1 MYDNSRPVLGIVKSA
16 NQCIWKERLD
26 TAGLGRA
33 EAINRNFDISDILS
47 RVLAAKDIDPD
58 KANAYL
64 DPSMRDLMPDPSSLT
79 DMDNAVVRLSRAIN
93 DNEKI
98 AIFGDYDVDGA
109 TSSALMHL
117 FLKSCGIQSTI
128 YIPDRIYDGYGPNIK
143 AMDLLIDQGHT
154 LILTLDCGSTSFEAL
169 EHTSSRK
176 IDVVVLDHHQV
187 GEELPECCALVN
199 PNRQDDLSGLGYC
212 AAVGVVFMT
221 IVALN
226 RHLRKAGFWNNRT
239 APDLLSWLDLVALG
253 TVADVVPLTGL
264 NRAFVHKGL
273 IAIRGRTNPGLAA
286 LQTVARLSGP
296 AAAYHLGFLL
306 GPRINAGGRIGD
318 AALGARLLTTTSLE
332 DATRIAAELDILN
345 QQRQQKEAIMLEEA
359 TELAER
365 QMIEQADTSV
375 LIVSGEDWHPGIVG
389 LLASRLKEKF
399 KRPSI
404 AFSINADNTAT
415 GSGRSIP
422 GIDLGACIRQAV
434 DENILVKGGGHAMA
448 AGMTI
453 SVGQID
459 SLKSFLEN
467 ALHSDVARMNQNPE
481 LRIDAP
487 LTASGATEEL
497 IQDLEKAGPYG
508 SGQPDPIFVFP
519 SHNLRFVDTVGNGH
533 IRCSLSDGMGKT
545 IKGIAFR
552 AAEEPLGKLMLG
564 SRMEN
569 LHVAG
574 SLSLNYWRGKP
585 EVQLRIVDAAKPLRN

>member
-16 NQCIWKERLD
+16 NQCVWKERLD

-79 DMDNAVVRLSRAIN
+79 DMDNAVERLSRAIN

-117 FLKSCGIQSTI
+117 FLKSCDIQSTI

-169 EHTSSRK
+169 KHTSSRK

-318 AALGARLLTTTSLE
+318 AALGARLLTTTSPE
-332 DATRIAAELDILN
+332 DATRIAAELDVLN

-365 QMIEQADTSV
+365 QIIEQADTPV
-375 LIVSGEDWHPGIVG
+375 LIVSGEEWHPGIVG

-453 SVGQID
+453 SVGQIAT
-459 SLKSFLEN
+459 LRSFLEN
-467 ALHSDVARMNQNPE
+467 ALHSDVARMNKNPE